1 MTGAKEGQR
10 MAQNGKVD
18 PREKVAGR
26 LKTLG
31 VGGVLIQMA
40 KRGQLVELR
49 CEMPTCYCP
58 KGRRHFDA
66 WPSPRSSAKNAWAP
80 NADHYPK
87 LKKDGGQLRP
97 WNVRLAHVSCNNTDF
112 GWRRRI
118 RRMLEKDPNVSFE
131 AIAVALNRKK
141 RIHRPPKATTWTAE
155 IVRRAYVS

>member
-1 MTGAKEGQR
+1 
-10 MAQNGKVD
+10 MAQDGSLWMVGD
-18 PREKVAGR
+18 VAQR
-26 LKTLG
+26 LKALG

-58 KGRRHFDA
+58 KGRRHFDV
-66 WPSPRSSAKNAWAP
+66 WPDPRSSAGNAWSP

-118 RRMLEKDPNVSFE
+118 RRMIEKDPNVSFAE
-131 AIAVALNRKK
+131 IAAALNRK
-141 RIHRPPKATTWTAE
+141 RHVHVPPKSTLWTAE